1 MARLWQRVSDNTNTP
16 TDPSGIRPGLEL
28 ISPQQA
34 DGYQKTYENLSQA
47 VTPECFIGG
56 SVRVSSG
63 FPIEA
68 FGNDRL

>member
-47 VTPECFIGG
+47 VTPECFD
-56 SVRVSSG
+56 RG
-63 FPIEA
+63 FSQSFVWIP
-68 FGNDRL
+68 DRSLRE